1 MWNEWKLWATYWMC
15 YDKMLNRSLI
25 LDYEGEIRSFTC
37 VNNIKYAFN
46 TFFSLLLARLLSSA
60 KEILNMPNKKRGYT
74 WLSSSFM
81 FYALSLFLVA
91 LCFCFWSFIR
101 SKQLYDTPFD
111 SNVLPQIVR
120 VNRYWWTLRRKGFFC
135 SYPRKRER

>member
-1 MWNEWKLWATYWMC
+1 MPSTH
-15 YDKMLNRSLI
+15 
-25 LDYEGEIRSFTC
+25 
-37 VNNIKYAFN
+37 
-46 TFFSLLLARLLSSA
+46 FFSLLLARLLSSA

-111 SNVLPQIVR
+111 SNALPQIVR

-135 SYPRKRER
+135 SYPRKRERDRKRDRERVTERKWRGENRKGESEKINSSTIEIVERAV